1 MHHGNYSFL
10 DRNFP
15 ANATSMSNAEKPLI
29 KKVKSILVS
38 QPAPTNEKSPYFNL
52 SKKLKVKVDFRPFI
66 HVEGASVKEVRRQ
79 KINLTDYDS
88 IIFTSRTAVD
98 HYFRIAEEM
107 RYTIPNTHRYF
118 CTSEAIAKYLQ
129 KYIVYRKRR
138 ILFGDGTVKSL
149 AEIIKK
155 YPSGKFLLPSSD
167 KLKPQVP
174 QLLNDLGIKWK
185 SGMFFRTVISDL
197 SDLADVYYDILV
209 FFSPS
214 GIESL
219 FKNFP
224 DFKQNDTRIA
234 VFGNNTYQAALDHNL
249 RVDIKAPSKETP
261 SMTMALE
268 KYIKEA
274 NKRTR

>member
-1 MHHGNYSFL
+1 MNKQ
-10 DRNFP
+10 
-15 ANATSMSNAEKPLI
+15 EKPVL

-38 QPAPTNEKSPYFNL
+38 QPAPQNEKSPYFSL

-79 KINLTDYDS
+79 KIDLSEFNS
-88 IIFTSRTAVD
+88 IIFTSRTAID

-107 RYTIPNTHRYF
+107 RYNIPNTNRYF

-138 ILFGDGTVKSL
+138 IFFGDGTMNGLKDIL
-149 AEIIKK
+149 LK
-155 YPSGKFLLPSSD
+155 YPEGKFLLPSSD
-167 KLKPQVP
+167 KLKPELP
-174 QLLNDLGIKWK
+174 QLLKELKLNWK

-197 SDLADVYYDILV
+197 SDLADVYYDVLV

-219 FKNFP
+219 FHNFP

-234 VFGNNTYQAALDHNL
+234 VFGNNTYQTAIERGL
-249 RVDIKAPSKETP
+249 RVDIKAPSPDTP

-274 NKRTR
+274 NKRR

>member
-1 MHHGNYSFL
+1 
-10 DRNFP
+10 
-15 ANATSMSNAEKPLI
+15 MSKKENKQENKDKPLI

-38 QPAPTNEKSPYFNL
+38 QPKPQNEKSPYFNL

-66 HVEGASVKEVRRQ
+66 HVEGASVKDVRRQ
-79 KINLTDYDS
+79 KIDLSQYDS
-88 IIFTSRTAVD
+88 IIFTSRTAID

-107 RYTIPNTHRYF
+107 RYNIPNTNRYF
-118 CTSEAIAKYLQ
+118 TPSETVAKYLQ

-138 ILFGDGTVKSL
+138 IFYGDGTLKSL
-149 AEIIKK
+149 GEIIKK
-155 YPSGKFLLPSSD
+155 YPQGKFLLPSSD
-167 KLKPQVP
+167 KLKPEIP
-174 QLLNDLGIKWK
+174 QLLNSLGINWK
-185 SGMFFRTVISDL
+185 SGMFFKTVISDL
-197 SDLADVYYDILV
+197 SDLADVYYDVLV

-219 FKNFP
+219 FHNFP

-234 VFGNNTYQAALDHNL
+234 VFGNNTYQAALDRGL
-249 RVDIKAPSKETP
+249 RVDIKAPTKETP

-274 NKRTR
+274 NKRS